1 VSDAVV
7 AVHEALV
14 PRLAAALGVDSGL
27 VTDDLELAT
36 LGLSSLELMELVY
49 DVEDDLSVTFRED
62 ELAGASTV
70 GSLVAAMAA
79 DVVAGGGVA

>member
-1 VSDAVV
+1 MSGNVD

-14 PRLAAALGVDSGL
+14 PRLASALGVEDAL

-49 DVEDDLSVTFRED
+49 DVEDDLGVTFREE
-62 ELAGASTV
+62 ELGDATTV
-70 GSLVAAMAA
+70 GRLIAAMAA
-79 DVVAGGGVA
+79 DVDAGGAAS